1 MNPLK
6 HRAASVAA
14 LSALAVTVG
23 GVAYADAA
31 TSTTHATTAA
41 APTSAATTTAAT
53 ARAAR
58 SRARHPLLRRTLHG
72 SLVLRGKAG
81 KTVTVD
87 IQRGTITD
95 ISATSLTMKSTD
107 GVSETYV
114 LTPATKLRSRG
125 KAVTLATVKDG
136 DRGLV
141 VAIEG
146 SSGKVAR
153 AVRGIHV
160 PKASSGS
167 TSTTTS

>member
-41 APTSAATTTAAT
+41 APTVT
-53 ARAAR
+53 RAAR